1 MGFIDAVRA
10 WLFGADD
17 DAEDGGESDDETTPS
32 GGNEDGANATNADEP
47 DGLDPAAA
55 TETRTAS
62 ATDDAVDAL
71 RDVRKSQGVS
81 KPRETED
88 GDRATA
94 PNDGDANPSD
104 DDRSKPPDDG
114 GTNR

>member
-17 DAEDGGESDDETTPS
+17 DVDDPSESSGETDAADGDGGAGDA
-32 GGNEDGANATNADEP
+32 GGEA

-55 TETRTAS
+55 TETRTAA

-71 RDVRKSQGVS
+71 RDVRESGPPGDEGGS
-81 KPRETED
+81 DGESETDDGRE
-88 GDRATA
+88 R
-94 PNDGDANPSD
+94 PPD
-104 DDRSKPPDDG
+104 DDRRK
-114 GTNR
+114 R

>member
-17 DAEDGGESDDETTPS
+17 DADDPSESSGETDAADGDGASDET
-32 GGNEDGANATNADEP
+32 

-55 TETRTAS
+55 TETRTAA

-71 RDVRKSQGVS
+71 RDVRESGPPTDEGGSDAEGESPPSDGQ
-81 KPRETED
+81 RE
-88 GDRATA
+88 R
-94 PNDGDANPSD
+94 PPD
-104 DDRSKPPDDG
+104 DDRRK
-114 GTNR
+114 R

>member
-17 DAEDGGESDDETTPS
+17 EADDAAESGDETESS
-32 GGNEDGANATNADEP
+32 GSDAGDADEP

-55 TETRTAS
+55 TETRTAA

-71 RDVRKSQGVS
+71 RDVRGSGPPADEKGEGS
-81 KPRETED
+81 ETETG
-88 GDRATA
+88 GDRER
-94 PNDGDANPSD
+94 PPD
-104 DDRSKPPDDG
+104 DDRRK
-114 GTNR
+114 R

>member
-10 WLFGADD
+10 WLFGAD
-17 DAEDGGESDDETTPS
+17 ETDETGDETES
-32 GGNEDGANATNADEP
+32 GDTDEPDASAADADEP

-55 TETRTAS
+55 TETRTAT

-71 RDVRKSQGVS
+71 RDVRQSQEAS
-81 KPRETED
+81 NSQEQDD
-88 GDRATA
+88 GDPATA
-94 PNDGDANPSD
+94 PTERESGPLD
-104 DDRSKPPDDG
+104 DDHPKSSDDG

>member
-17 DAEDGGESDDETTPS
+17 EADGAGESGDET
-32 GGNEDGANATNADEP
+32 GASDADEADESATNDDQP

-71 RDVRKSQGVS
+71 RDVRESQ
-81 KPRETED
+81 D
-88 GDRATA
+88 AAA
-94 PNDGDANPSD
+94 PTDSDEGSGRPPD
-104 DDRSKPPDDG
+104 DDRPKSSDDG

>member
-10 WLFGADD
+10 WLFGAGD
-17 DAEDGGESDDETTPS
+17 DAADAGESDDGTGPS
-32 GGNEDGANATNADEP
+32 DADGADASASDADEP
-47 DGLDPAAA
+47 DGLDPAGA

-71 RDVRKSQGVS
+71 RDVRQSQE
-81 KPRETED
+81 KDD
-88 GDRATA
+88 GAPETA
-94 PNDGDANPSD
+94 PAEGDSRTPDDRPKSSD
-104 DDRSKPPDDG
+104 DA

>member
-10 WLFGADD
+10 WLFGAGD
-17 DAEDGGESDDETTPS
+17 DAADAGESDDGTGPSDADEADET
-32 GGNEDGANATNADEP
+32 ATNDDQP

-71 RDVRKSQGVS
+71 RDVRESQGVGNPTDS
-81 KPRETED
+81 NG
-88 GDRATA
+88 GDSR
-94 PNDGDANPSD
+94 PPD
-104 DDRSKPPDDG
+104 DDRPKPADDG

>member
-17 DAEDGGESDDETTPS
+17 DAADVGESSDETGAGGDDAGDPS
-32 GGNEDGANATNADEP
+32 DGDEP
-47 DGLDPAAA
+47 DGLDPAGA

-71 RDVRKSQGVS
+71 RDVRESQ
-81 KPRETED
+81 D
-88 GDRATA
+88 AGDTTDSDEGAA
-94 PNDGDANPSD
+94 GPPD
-104 DDRSKPPDDG
+104 DDRTGPSDDG

>member
-17 DAEDGGESDDETTPS
+17 DAEDAGESGDETTPS
-32 GGNEDGANATNADEP
+32 GGDEDGPNATDAAEP

-71 RDVRKSQGVS
+71 RDVRRSQEAAESSEPGGGVQTGS
-81 KPRETED
+81 SNEGDQRPPDDGRTKP
-88 GDRATA
+88 A
-94 PNDGDANPSD
+94 
-104 DDRSKPPDDG
+104 DDG
-114 GTNR
+114 GTNG